1 MPKGLKRREN
11 MTSYVVWRKGR
22 VPRDMLAKRLNK
34 EPIVTFLVGVLEA
47 FSEKKRGFENILLL
61 ESLIGGGWI
70 STVEQP
76 IIGRKSIPP

>member
-1 MPKGLKRREN
+1 

-47 FSEKKRGFENILLL
+47 FSEKKRGFENIENILLPK
-61 ESLIGGGWI
+61 SLIGGGWI

>member
-1 MPKGLKRREN
+1 

-47 FSEKKRGFENILLL
+47 FSEKKTGFKNIENILLP
-61 ESLIGGGWI
+61 ESIIGGGWI

>member
-1 MPKGLKRREN
+1 

-34 EPIVTFLVGVLEA
+34 EPLVTFLVGVLES
-47 FSEKKRGFENILLL
+47 FSEKKRGFENIENILLPK
-61 ESLIGGGWI
+61 SLIGVGLI
-70 STVEQP
+70 YIVEQP